1 MAYWGPNTGK
11 VNDVVS
17 KMLERV
23 YLGDQTVAESLKQAQ
38 TEAAEFL
45 TGGGAVSGAIEQPA
59 AAATKTI
66 EVEPGAKIVFSGWG
80 DETEQKIYRDSIAR
94 FNKVYPGVT
103 VDFQPIP
110 ADFQTKVKAMMAGG
124 TAPDVMYIDDQ
135 LMTAFGASNQ
145 LLPLDDYMA
154 QAGTKTSDFIGPV
167 LSIFTMNGKTYA
179 LPKDWGTL
187 GLVYLPEAFTG
198 AGIAEPTADWTWNDL
213 KTAAEAIQKAGK
225 FGGFCMGADW
235 ARFAPFAFGNGG
247 AFANADNTAPT
258 LDTPEIK
265 EAATFVTDLKKAGA
279 LVTASD
285 LGAGWCGE
293 AIGKKL
299 AAMTYEGGWMV
310 NFMKQSYADVA
321 WKAVPLPTGPKG
333 KADVIFTNG
342 IGVNAATKFPKA
354 AAAFA
359 IFVTSRYNQGEI
371 VKTGFAY
378 STHPDQLDMV
388 VDANDK
394 AIAQGGTFPL
404 TRVAYWGPNTGKV
417 NDAVSKML
425 ERVYLGDQTV
435 EESVKQAQTDVQNA
449 LDGK

>member
-1 MAYWGPNTGK
+1 MRNYRTTAFLVLLVLALVVAGCGTKATPTAEPTAAPVVK
-11 VNDVVS
+11 VEPT
-17 KMLERV
+17 LAP
-23 YLGDQTVAESLKQAQ
+23 VAPQA
-38 TEAAEFL
+38 
-45 TGGGAVSGAIEQPA
+45 PA
-59 AAATKTI
+59 AGAYELKAFD
-66 EVEPGAKIVFSGWG
+66 VEPGAKIVFSGWG

-94 FNKVYPGVT
+94 FNAVYPDVT

-110 ADFQTKVKAMMAGG
+110 ADFQTKIKAMMAGG

-135 LMTAFGASNQ
+135 LMTAFATSKQ
-145 LLPLDDYMA
+145 LLPLDEYMA
-154 QAGTKTSDFIGPV
+154 QAGVTGADFIGPV
-167 LSIFTMNGKTYA
+167 ASIFIMDGKTYA

-187 GLVYLPEAFTG
+187 GLVYLPEAFKD

-213 KTAAEAIQKAGK
+213 KTAAEALQKAGK

-247 AFANADNTAPT
+247 AFASADNKTAT
-258 LDTPEIK
+258 VNTPEVI
-265 EAATFVTDLKKAGA
+265 EAAKFVTDLKASGA
-279 LVTASD
+279 VVTAAD

-299 AAMTYEGGWMV
+299 AGMTYEGGWMV
-310 NFMKQSYADVA
+310 NYMKQSFADVA

-342 IGVNAATKFPKA
+342 IGVNAASKFPKA

-359 IFVTSRYNQGEI
+359 IFVTSRENQGEI

-378 STHPDQLDMV
+378 STHPDQVDLV
-388 VDANDK
+388 LDANDK

-417 NDAVSKML
+417 NDAISKML

-435 EESVKQAQTDVQNA
+435 EESVKQAQTEVQNA